1 MFAIFCHIVLIK
13 LEIFMKYISNKLI
26 AMPLGVLYLALD
38 SSMLMAD
45 ALEQVNQ
52 YRQAVGLNTLSSSQ
66 ALNRSAKNHAD
77 YLSHIEQEN
86 IKSMQD
92 AHGEIRGNAGFTGK
106 TVRERTQVENYP
118 HHSVSE
124 NISLGNLDELSS
136 TELLMSGI
144 YHRFGFLNFLIDEMG
159 VGISKKVYVYNMGR
173 SDLSQICRHP
183 SQQTLS
189 GKAYDCLGKK
199 VTENY
204 WNQLCSSIRKQDIFA
219 APFKHRCNNGVLLNA
234 AYMKKMCQSPPQSA
248 LLKGAGSYYKL
259 CGNSLKIKASW
270 LENLCRN
277 PPTGAKYR
285 GNGRYYEIC
294 DTPQKV
300 PAYWLK
306 TRCDAVPKA
315 GQYTQSG
322 RYYQSCN
329 TAKHKISV
337 EAMQQLDEQRYQQ
350 QAMYLP
356 WPANNMQQVDVAF
369 YREIPDPLPD
379 LEESGYPISLQFNPY
394 KVQQVKVIKFQLEY
408 QDIKTK
414 QWYLVNNIRALSK
427 KNDPNKKLKQ
437 REFAWFPLQKLH
449 WGTIYRVKV
458 DVQINHKNQTLQWQF
473 KTKSFLNFLE

>member
-1 MFAIFCHIVLIK
+1 
-13 LEIFMKYISNKLI
+13 
-26 AMPLGVLYLALD
+26 
-38 SSMLMAD
+38 
-45 ALEQVNQ
+45 
-52 YRQAVGLNTLSSSQ
+52 
-66 ALNRSAKNHAD
+66 
-77 YLSHIEQEN
+77 
-86 IKSMQD
+86 
-92 AHGEIRGNAGFTGK
+92 
-106 TVRERTQVENYP
+106 
-118 HHSVSE
+118 
-124 NISLGNLDELSS
+124 
-136 TELLMSGI
+136 MSGI